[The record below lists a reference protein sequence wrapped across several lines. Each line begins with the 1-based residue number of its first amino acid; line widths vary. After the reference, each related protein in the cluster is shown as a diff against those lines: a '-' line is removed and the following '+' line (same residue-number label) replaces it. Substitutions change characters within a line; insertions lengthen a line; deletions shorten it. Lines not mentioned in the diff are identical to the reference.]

1 MQFQGRSPDRPF
13 FISVKHFIRCARI
26 RDRMKHRTKLI
37 ICSLAAVLTASGWMT
52 NHAQAADPTASA
64 PTSARWPQRL
74 ATELHLTADQR
85 LQIRAAL
92 AGERATWAPLLVA
105 AQEARKNLR
114 SAIRAGDATESS
126 VRAAS
131 AQVAAAA
138 ADLAVERM
146 RLYGK
151 IAPILTDA
159 QRRQLADRQLRADGA
174 MDRLI
179 ERLGAP
185 ADE

>member
-1 MQFQGRSPDRPF
+1 MQ
-13 FISVKHFIRCARI
+13 HRI
-26 RDRMKHRTKLI
+26 KLF
-37 ICSLAAVLTASGWMT
+37 ICSLAAVWTASGGLTT
-52 NHAQAADPTASA
+52 NAQAADPTASA

-85 LQIRAAL
+85 LQIRAVF
-92 AGERATWAPLLVA
+92 AGERSTWAPLLVA

-114 SAIRAGDATESS
+114 SAIRAGDSSESS

-131 AQVAAAA
+131 ARVATAA

-159 QRRQLADRQLRADGA
+159 QRRQLADRQRRADGA
-174 MDRLI
+174 LDRLI
-179 ERLGAP
+179 ARLGAP
-185 ADE
+185 GDE